1 MKHILHLVPGA
12 DNPANGIAVAAK
24 LIAASQGAGAAAV
37 MDVDAVDVPTI
48 CAADEVWVHSM
59 WLPKIRRVCR
69 MVLAEHKTLVRMPH
83 GALDPVRV
91 RYHGWKK
98 CWFKWSERALFRRA
112 ARVVVTCP
120 AEEKWVRDYVGRVQE
135 VEIVDLRKFFPVV
148 PIVKREK
155 SAAPLHLLYLG
166 RRHPLKGIEYLQ
178 AAVEGLK
185 GCELRIVSDA
195 FGEEKE
201 RVWEWCDVLV
211 LPTLSENFGLVVAE
225 ALAHGKRVVTTDGA
239 PVWSELTAEQGIYIH
254 GYRETSP
261 GHRVNLLRDAI
272 LQLLK

>member
-1 MKHILHLVPGA
+1 MKRILHLVPGA
-12 DNPANGIAVAAK
+12 DNLANGMAVAAK
-24 LIAASQGAGAAAV
+24 LIAASQGVGVATV
-37 MDVDAVDVPTI
+37 MDVDAVDAGAI

-69 MVLAEHKTLVRMPH
+69 MVLEEKKVLVRMPH

-120 AEEKWVRDYVGRVQE
+120 AEEKWVRDYVGRIQGVE
-135 VEIVDLRKFFPVV
+135 VVDLRKFFPVAPMV
-148 PIVKREK
+148 AREK
-155 SAAPLHLLYLG
+155 SAAGLHLLYMG
-166 RRHPLKGIEYLQ
+166 RRHPLKGIEYLE
-178 AAVEGLK
+178 AAVLGLK
-185 GCELRIVSDA
+185 GCELRVVSDA

-201 RVWEWCDVLV
+201 RVWEWCDILV

-225 ALAHGKRVVTTDGA
+225 ALAHGKRVITTDGA
-239 PVWSELTAEQGIYIH
+239 PVWSELPRERGIYIH
-254 GYRETSP
+254 GYRDATRAR
-261 GHRVNLLRDAI
+261 RVNLLRDAI
-272 LQLLK
+272 LQMM